1 MKTYRTSNPNYRTST
16 PIQAPRKTFRPRWK
30 EIGATA
36 AVMALAATGTY
47 TALDIAA
54 GSPQPAVEAT
64 TPACPTEDSNGCFW
78 DAHAHGTTGKSFYAD
93 EAGNIYYLPVAIE
106 DTPEY
111 QSVAECAKQLK
122 GFSRDAMALSTELT
136 GYWAS
141 DSLHVRSGATSED
154 VSPNTYGE
162 WVVTDNL
169 QPMQDRYDY
178 LIRTFCSE

>member
-1 MKTYRTSNPNYRTST
+1 MFRTNNRVQPSRTF
-16 PIQAPRKTFRPRWK
+16 KPRWK

-36 AVMALAATGTY
+36 AVMALVATGTY

-54 GSPQPAVEAT
+54 GSPQPAVQAT

-78 DAHAHGTTGKSFYAD
+78 DAEERGTTGKSFYAD
-93 EAGNIYYLPVAIE
+93 EAGNIYYFPVAVTE
-106 DTPEY
+106 TPEY

-122 GFSRDAMALSTELT
+122 GFSQDAMALSTELT
-136 GYWAS
+136 GYWAQQ
-141 DSLHVRSGATSED
+141 AAASED
-154 VSPNTYGE
+154 GTLSNTTYGE

-178 LIRTFCSE
+178 IVRTFCSDGF

>member
-1 MKTYRTSNPNYRTST
+1 MFRTTNPV
-16 PIQAPRKTFRPRWK
+16 QAPRKTFRPRWK

-36 AVMALAATGTY
+36 AVMALVATGTY

-64 TPACPTEDSNGCFW
+64 TPQCKSEDSTGCFW
-78 DAHAHGTTGKSFYAD
+78 SAEQQGNGIGESFYVD
-93 EAGNIYYLPVAIE
+93 EAGNVYYLPVAVTE
-106 DTPEY
+106 TPEY
-111 QSVAECAKQLK
+111 QSAAECAKQLK

>member
-1 MKTYRTSNPNYRTST
+1 MNTHRSTNPVKS
-16 PIQAPRKTFRPRWK
+16 APKFRLRGK

-36 AVMALAATGTY
+36 VVMALVATGTY

-54 GSPQPAVEAT
+54 GSPTSPVEAT

-78 DAHAHGTTGKSFYAD
+78 DAPAHGTTGKSFYAD

-106 DTPEY
+106 DNPEY
-111 QSVAECAKQLK
+111 QAASECAKQMK
-122 GFSRDAMALSTELT
+122 GFSRDAMALSTELA
-136 GYWAS
+136 GYWA
-141 DSLHVRSGATSED
+141 LQAAAGEEGALSNT
-154 VSPNTYGE
+154 TYGQ

-178 LIRTFCSE
+178 LTKTFCSDDF

>member
-1 MKTYRTSNPNYRTST
+1 MFRTNN
-16 PIQAPRKTFRPRWK
+16 PIQSPRKAFRPRWK

-36 AVMALAATGTY
+36 AVVALVATGTY

-64 TPACPTEDSNGCFW
+64 TPQCATEDDTNCFW
-78 DAHAHGTTGKSFYAD
+78 AGDSQGNGFGESFYVDA
-93 EAGNIYYLPVAIE
+93 EGRVYYLPVAIE
-106 DTPEY
+106 NSPEY
-111 QSVAECAKQLK
+111 LSVAECAKQLK

-136 GYWAS
+136 GYWAQQ
-141 DSLHVRSGATSED
+141 AAASED
-154 VSPNTYGE
+154 GALSNTTYGE

-178 LIRTFCSE
+178 LVRTFCSE